1 MENLIKL
8 RKGQLASDRTRC
20 RSALANQVRL
30 VLHTG
35 ACWFVLTM
43 RNAIRMG

>member
-1 MENLIKL
+1 MENLITL
-8 RKGQLASDRTRC
+8 HKGQLASDRTRC

-30 VLHTG
+30 MLHT
-35 ACWFVLTM
+35 AVYWFMPTT